1 MKKIL
6 ALLLVVVMA
15 VSMCACG
22 SGNGTNEKPTTADNK
37 TADAAKPQGE
47 QTGTVKDTAVL
58 ATSDEPYRFFAQSKQ
73 SCSGADNLVLS
84 NVYDCL
90 LRLEADGSLT
100 PALAESYEVSDDGL
114 EYTFHLRKGVKFHN
128 GQEMT
133 AEDVKFSYDYGF
145 EGPIGTA
152 LFVNYK
158 QCDIIDDYTVKMTLS
173 SPYAAFPLRRGFPSG
188 RHRLQGLL

>member
-6 ALLLVVVMA
+6 ALLLATVM
-15 VSMCACG
+15 VLSLCACG
-22 SGNGTNEKPTTADNK
+22 SGTDNTASAAPAGK
-37 TADAAKPQGE
+37 TDSAASAQSGA
-47 QTGTVKDTAVL
+47 GKDTAIL
-58 ATSDEPYRFFAQSKQ
+58 ATSDEPDRFFAQSKQ

-90 LRLEADGSLT
+90 LRLEADGTLT
-100 PALAESYEVSDDGL
+100 PALAETYEVSDDGL

-133 AEDVKFSYDYGF
+133 AEDVKFTYDYGF

-173 SPYAAFPLRRGFPSG
+173 SPYAAFPYGVAS
-188 RHRLQGLL
+188 RLGGIACKA

>member
-47 QTGTVKDTAVL
+47 QTGTVKDTAIL

-158 QCDIIDDYTVKMTLS
+158 QCDIVDDYTV
-173 SPYAAFPLRRGFPSG
+173 
-188 RHRLQGLL
+188 